1 MFINNKT
8 LLKFWQDSEFIE
20 SSSFKK
26 KRKKKT
32 ALNTTLKLGP
42 GDLPDNFKRDQFWVL
57 QNTQV
62 RVK

>member
-1 MFINNKT
+1 MNSLRV
-8 LLKFWQDSEFIE
+8 LLLR
-20 SSSFKK
+20 KK
-26 KRKKKT
+26 GKKKT